1 MGHHSKTVLSNVL
14 LLWAVLEGLGVILE
28 RSWGGFRGSWGRLKA
43 CWGCLGGRVGR
54 GFDALEPL
62 SEPLGSGLG
71 SLTDFYMI
79 LYGSWFIL
87 GRVFGSEMDK
97 KSSIFLISFSNH
109 F

>member
-14 LLWAVLEGLGVILE
+14 LLWAVLEGLGVVLE

-62 SEPLGSGLG
+62 REPVGSSLG
-71 SLTDFYMI
+71 SLTDFQMI
-79 LYGSWFIL
+79 LYGFWLIL
-87 GRVFGSEMDK
+87 GKVLGLKIHK
-97 KSSIFLISFSNH
+97 KSSTFLISFSDH